1 MAEVRADEDELAAL
15 IEQGGFWRLVP
26 EWVPREFAVPTR
38 ELAERVALG
47 LRRSLDDR
55 Q

>member
-15 IEQGGFWRLVP
+15 IEQGGFWRITP
-26 EWVPREFAVPTR
+26 DWVPGEFAPPTR
-38 ELAERVALG
+38 DLVERVALG
-47 LRRSLDDR
+47 LRRSVDGG